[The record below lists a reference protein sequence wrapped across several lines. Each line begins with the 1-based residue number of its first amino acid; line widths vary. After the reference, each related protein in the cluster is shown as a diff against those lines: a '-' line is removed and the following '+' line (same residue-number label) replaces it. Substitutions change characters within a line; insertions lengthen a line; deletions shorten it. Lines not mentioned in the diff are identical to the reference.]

1 MARKSFFL
9 FLFLGGQFE
18 LSFFGILGVA
28 LFFSLGGGLV
38 VFLLGVFLEL
48 IN

>member
-28 LFFSLGGGLV
+28 LFFSLGGGLCFS
-38 VFLLGVFLEL
+38 FLGFFW
-48 IN
+48 N